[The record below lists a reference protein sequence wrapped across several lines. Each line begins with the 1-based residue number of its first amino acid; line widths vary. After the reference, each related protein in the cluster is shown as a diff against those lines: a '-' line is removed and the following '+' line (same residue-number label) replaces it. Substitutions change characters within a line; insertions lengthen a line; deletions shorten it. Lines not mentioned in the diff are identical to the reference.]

1 MFKPLS
7 GILLCEVASPLSGF
21 STAGTATDSWHD
33 SPAERLDRQ
42 SVRTTTEIRR
52 HEIYTPAT
60 ATAEKFAGLI
70 GKDGNLNPLSTI
82 ALSLPGMARCCVE
95 ATCVLSV
102 AKQQREEQVTVETA
116 IPPPGFRRALFGLVG
131 CLACQ

>member
-1 MFKPLS
+1 M
-7 GILLCEVASPLSGF
+7 
-21 STAGTATDSWHD
+21 
-33 SPAERLDRQ
+33 
-42 SVRTTTEIRR
+42 RTTTEIRR

-60 ATAEKFAGLI
+60 VTAENFAGLI

-102 AKQQREEQVTVETA
+102 AKQQREEQVTIGTA
-116 IPPPGFRRALFGLVG
+116 LPPPGFQRSLFGLVDR
-131 CLACQ
+131 LACQ